1 MLSKE
6 DSTTFKVQRLIKKQL
21 YWPKNRLLTKNLQ
34 FYSNLADILTILSTH
49 ELIILTKFDEDQ
61 AKIVAF
67 LLALHFWSSKIF
79 LISLQLKV

>member
-49 ELIILTKFDEDQ
+49 ELIILTKFDEDRS
-61 AKIVAF
+61 KIMDF
-67 LLALHFWSSKIF
+67 LLALYFCPSIIF
-79 LISLQLKV
+79 F

>member
-34 FYSNLADILTILSTH
+34 FYSNLADILAILSTH
-49 ELIILTKFDEDQ
+49 ELIILTKFDEDRS
-61 AKIVAF
+61 KIMDF
-67 LLALHFWSSKIF
+67 LLVVYF
-79 LISLQLKV
+79 

>member
-61 AKIVAF
+61 TLSCGFFI
-67 LLALHFWSSKIF
+67 STIF
-79 LISLQLKV
+79 LVHLIF